1 MKTYKMLLVTMETKV
16 WEDKLEKED
25 IKLLEDVRVMS
36 DNLIS
41 QVYIFI
47 DLFHQYIDLVQSAAM
62 FTPQYGQPKVNDA
75 NVYPTQTSA
84 TAGPTLGSN
93 RAERRAQEKP
103 RKKTPFDVVQGQ
115 K

>member
-1 MKTYKMLLVTMETKV
+1 METKV

-62 FTPQYGQPKVNDA
+62 FTPQYGQPKENDA
-75 NVYPTQTSA
+75 NVYPTQTA
-84 TAGPTLGSN
+84 APN